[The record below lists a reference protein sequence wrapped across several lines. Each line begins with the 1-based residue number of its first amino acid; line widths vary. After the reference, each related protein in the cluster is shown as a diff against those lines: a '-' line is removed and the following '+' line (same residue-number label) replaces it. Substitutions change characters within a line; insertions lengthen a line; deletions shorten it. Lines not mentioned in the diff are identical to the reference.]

1 MLSLWVVFDSHCFYR
16 ELHYTSFR
24 LLSML
29 VWYLLQIRKTL
40 PLRSILKAL
49 FRAAWLSYFSTRNT
63 DIFHSRLPSPSFSS
77 PALTLRLA
85 TMGSLGASFDVVGAK
100 PEYQIIEKPS
110 RSGRKIRIICLGAGA
125 SALNLAHEVS
135 ISPLDLDLV
144 CYDKNPSIGGTWYE
158 NRYPGCGCDIPSV
171 NYQFSWAPSSEWSS

>member
-1 MLSLWVVFDSHCFYR
+1 
-16 ELHYTSFR
+16 
-24 LLSML
+24 
-29 VWYLLQIRKTL
+29 
-40 PLRSILKAL
+40 
-49 FRAAWLSYFSTRNT
+49 
-63 DIFHSRLPSPSFSS
+63 
-77 PALTLRLA
+77 
-85 TMGSLGASFDVVGAK
+85 MGSLGCSFDAIPAK

-135 ISPLDLDLV
+135 TSSLDLDLV

-171 NYQFSWAPSSEWSS
+171 NYQFSWAPSTEWSS